1 MGFALNDCD
10 TITGSILMEMLTRF
24 CIFSLVFTEAA
35 LLHNSVSSVPYTTKK
50 EQKKVKG
57 RASECVFSF
66 HLAPTEFG
74 NHGNRE
80 IFKERGR

>member
-1 MGFALNDCD
+1 MAQKTVGYMGFALNDCD

-50 EQKKVKG
+50 NKKKSKEEPQNAYS
-57 RASECVFSF
+57 AS
-66 HLAPTEFG
+66 T
-74 NHGNRE
+74 
-80 IFKERGR
+80 